1 MSQTNSKQ
9 QLINQ
14 LDEIAQNMLNTM
26 KEQYKQTSIVIAA
39 LNDLRATEPVKKL
52 GDMVSYYEM
61 ISLTEY
67 GLTIN

>member
-26 KEQYKQTSIVIAA
+26 QEQYKQASIVIAT
-39 LNDLRATEPVKKL
+39 LNELRASEPVKKL
-52 GDMVSYYEM
+52 GDMVSYSEM

-67 GLTIN
+67 GLTVN